1 MAQKQSAGAPGVTAS
16 DVIAAVK
23 LRRTITVHGADGAK
37 QIDEIALKLPSGRLM
52 LRLGEPFTT
61 KIESDGQGGSKVEF
75 KVVPALASE
84 YLAEMTGINA
94 DLLGQL
100 HPLDVRD
107 LFDKLIT
114 ILRPTEG

>member
-1 MAQKQSAGAPGVTAS
+1 MVQKQSAVASGIAAS
-16 DVIAAVK
+16 DVVATVP
-23 LRRTITVHGADGAK
+23 LRRPITVHGADGAK
-37 QIDEIALKLPSGRLM
+37 SIGELALKLPSGRLM

-107 LFDKLIT
+107 LFDRLVT